1 MMNSRKRKKAMP
13 DWLCGVSVTQN
24 KKSGKESGNDNR
36 DAANEIT
43 GSLIRSDKSSPSY
56 LAAGEK
62 MGVQSNRCANNR
74 PKDSAKDKDNMIF
87 SVEKL
92 VEMSM
97 PEFKFEG
104 SIIYSYHKG
113 DCNII
118 CDDIL
123 SSIETTGA
131 NCSSMGLDTEWPV
144 SYKQGEQAK
153 TALVQICMNEYK
165 CYLFHLS
172 CMNGFPVSLKKL
184 LENPLIQKVGLNV
197 EYDLWKLEKD
207 YDICVKNIIRNSVI
221 ELKTLANQKL
231 KSSENWSLEGL
242 TRNVLGYRI
251 SKDPSIRLC
260 DWSQYPLPTEHQIY
274 AATDAVISYKIYQKL
289 KAM

>member
-1 MMNSRKRKKAMP
+1 MINSRKCKKEMP
-13 DWLCGVSVTQN
+13 DWLCGVSVTKN
-24 KKSGKESGNDNR
+24 KTSGKESGSDNR
-36 DAANEIT
+36 DAANEMIT
-43 GSLIRSDKSSPSY
+43 GSLVMSDKSSSS
-56 LAAGEK
+56 LASGK
-62 MGVQSNRCANNR
+62 TVGVQSNRYANNKQ
-74 PKDSAKDKDNMIF
+74 KDSAKEKDNMIF

-97 PEFKFEG
+97 PEFTFKG

-123 SSIETTGA
+123 STIDTTSA
-131 NCSSMGLDTEWPV
+131 NGSSLGLDTEWPV

-153 TALVQICMNEYK
+153 TALVQICLNEDK

-172 CMNGFPVSLKKL
+172 CMNGFPGSLRKL

-197 EYDLWKLEKD
+197 GYDLWKLEKD
-207 YDICVKNIIRNSVI
+207 YGICVKNIICNSVI

-242 TRNVLGYRI
+242 SRNVLGFRI
-251 SKDPSIRLC
+251 NKDPSIRLC
-260 DWSQYPLPTEHQIY
+260 DWSQYPLPREYQIY